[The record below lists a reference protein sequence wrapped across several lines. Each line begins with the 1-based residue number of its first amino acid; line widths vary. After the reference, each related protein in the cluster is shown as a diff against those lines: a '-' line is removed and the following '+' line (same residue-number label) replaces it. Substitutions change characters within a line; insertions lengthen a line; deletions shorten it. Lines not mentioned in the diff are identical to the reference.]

1 MNVVDYK
8 VSNIKIS
15 GSITVDYTILLS
27 NGMEKKLR
35 VSSLE
40 TAHEDFYKALID
52 IKECFY
58 QMIGFPIAD
67 AVTGEKLQVYVR
79 KITFVNKTN
88 CGRGMKIT
96 AAVDGIAN
104 HSDLTVLTT
113 LPFYEKGTGITT
125 IVTKD
130 GTKDIFYQQL
140 TQFQFDAMENMAK
153 EAFAFAHYNK
163 KEQPT
168 LEEAAE
174 GYFAEQGSL
183 IDG

>member
-58 QMIGFPIAD
+58 QMI
-67 AVTGEKLQVYVR
+67 
-79 KITFVNKTN
+79 
-88 CGRGMKIT
+88 
-96 AAVDGIAN
+96 
-104 HSDLTVLTT
+104 
-113 LPFYEKGTGITT
+113 
-125 IVTKD
+125 
-130 GTKDIFYQQL
+130 
-140 TQFQFDAMENMAK
+140 
-153 EAFAFAHYNK
+153 
-163 KEQPT
+163 
-168 LEEAAE
+168 
-174 GYFAEQGSL
+174 
-183 IDG
+183 

>member
-27 NGMEKKLR
+27 NGMEKRLR

-104 HSDLTVLTT
+104 HSDLTVLTY
-113 LPFYEKGTGITT
+113 LF
-125 IVTKD
+125 
-130 GTKDIFYQQL
+130 
-140 TQFQFDAMENMAK
+140 M
-153 EAFAFAHYNK
+153 K
-163 KEQPT
+163 KEPVLLLLLLKMAQKIYFISSLRNSNLMLWRIWQRKRLLLRIITRKSSQHLKKLQKVT
-168 LEEAAE
+168 L
-174 GYFAEQGSL
+174 L
-183 IDG
+183 NKVV